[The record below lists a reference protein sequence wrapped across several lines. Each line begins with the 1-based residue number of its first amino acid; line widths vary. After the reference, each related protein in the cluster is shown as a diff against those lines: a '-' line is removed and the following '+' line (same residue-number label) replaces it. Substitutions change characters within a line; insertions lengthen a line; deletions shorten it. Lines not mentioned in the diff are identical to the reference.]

1 MKREKTK
8 KVVRMRIDP
17 ETQQIVSWSS
27 FQQRHRKKMPDDLVD
42 LWKKLPRMTLPSKA
56 RWWEGEAVTWKQC
69 MDRYLDFFDMSS
81 LRTWYKKLPRAH

>member
-1 MKREKTK
+1 
-8 KVVRMRIDP
+8 
-17 ETQQIVSWSS
+17 
-27 FQQRHRKKMPDDLVD
+27 MPDDLVD

-56 RWWEGEAVTWKQC
+56 RWWEGEAMTWKQC